1 MMTFGRCQVDHRHHP
16 MICIGTTTGS
26 RSITILITSTD
37 FGCCVSTITTTPIT
51 TTTRVTGCCE
61 GCMGRFQCRI
71 VSLG

>member
-37 FGCCVSTITTTPIT
+37 IGCCVSTIPTITITIPIT
-51 TTTRVTGCCE
+51 SRVTGCCE
-61 GCMGRFQCRI
+61 GCMRRFQCR
-71 VSLG
+71 GR